1 MGYSFK
7 REQKV
12 LQLLFFQKILD
23 ESNCKSNKIWADG
36 GSIQHITKEI
46 LLLLKTY

>member
-12 LQLLFFQKILD
+12 LQIVFQKILD
-23 ESNCKSNKIWADG
+23 ESNCKSHKIWADK
-36 GSIQHITKEI
+36 GSIQHITKES
-46 LLLLKTY
+46 LLLVKIY